1 MYVGMCVSVYR
12 FVCVRVCVSMC
23 VWSHSRV
30 LDRMCSRMAVP
41 ILPDVH
47 QELGLADCES
57 TTAREYQSLQSILAS
72 SRHSESEQCGSRVC
86 VCVCTRVCMCACV
99 CVRVYVCVCVPPS
112 KTAKLGILVDHVVL
126 HKPTKYRAPTS
137 SGSLTASIAN

>member
-72 SRHSESEQCGSRVC
+72 SRHSESEQCGSRVY
-86 VCVCTRVCMCACV
+86 VYVCTRVCMCACV
-99 CVRVYVCVCVPPS
+99 CVRVYVRACVRACACARVCV
-112 KTAKLGILVDHVVL
+112 
-126 HKPTKYRAPTS
+126 
-137 SGSLTASIAN
+137 